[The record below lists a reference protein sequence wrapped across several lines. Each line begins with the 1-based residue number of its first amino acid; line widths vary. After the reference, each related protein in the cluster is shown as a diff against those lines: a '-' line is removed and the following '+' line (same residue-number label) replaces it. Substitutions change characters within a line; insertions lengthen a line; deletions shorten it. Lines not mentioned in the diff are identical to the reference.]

1 MGGMGGTEDRAERL
15 MEAPAARGSCPR
27 GMTGVMKRVGSA
39 LVLLLLG
46 LAWALSA
53 SAADERSGW
62 SYRLPKEMM
71 SPYCPG
77 RALSD
82 CPSPQAEEL
91 REWIV
96 EQENAGV
103 SRSEVED
110 QLFRAFGDKL
120 RQAPR
125 AEGMGL
131 MAYLIPAL
139 AFAAGGAL
147 LAFFLR
153 RQRPSVGGRA
163 AAAVP
168 TAPGDPDLERL
179 VDEELRRS

>member
-1 MGGMGGTEDRAERL
+1 MGHLLARALEARL
-15 MEAPAARGSCPR
+15 RR
-27 GMTGVMKRVGSA
+27 KVGLA
-39 LVLLLLG
+39 LALLLLG
-46 LAWALSA
+46 VAWALPA
-53 SAADERSGW
+53 PGADEKSGW
-62 SYRLPKEMM
+62 GYQLSKEVM

-82 CPSPQAEEL
+82 CPSPQAGEL

-103 SRSEVED
+103 SRSEVEQ
-110 QLFRAFGDKL
+110 QLFRVFGDQL
-120 RQAPR
+120 LQAPR

-147 LAFFLR
+147 VVFFLR
-153 RQRPSVGGRA
+153 RQRSSMGGGETA
-163 AAAVP
+163 PAP
-168 TAPGDPDLERL
+168 TAPRDPDLEQL
-179 VDEELRRS
+179 VEEELHRS